1 MTKPFFIAFL
11 LLFNIVSSEING
23 AELYVTGT
31 TGAEQVLQDTIDR
44 QILYSG
50 RVWRNIYSRVIGDQY
65 LFTREFMTGTVTTGG
80 KTYGNMPIRY
90 DIYNDEIITITDRN
104 MVIQLNREIVDMF
117 SFRYDG
123 RDYKFMK
130 IDRDSLN
137 TISGYVNV
145 LFDGELSLFV
155 KYKKEIILLAVDNKY
170 DQFLQSYKIY
180 LKKDGKLYSVTG
192 NSDLLRIMKD
202 RKKQVKR
209 FIRENNLNLSKKN
222 PENFVPVIEYY
233 ITLNN

>member
-1 MTKPFFIAFL
+1 
-11 LLFNIVSSEING
+11 
-23 AELYVTGT
+23 
-31 TGAEQVLQDTIDR
+31 
-44 QILYSG
+44 
-50 RVWRNIYSRVIGDQY
+50 
-65 LFTREFMTGTVTTGG
+65 VTTGG
-80 KTYGNMPIRY
+80 KTYDNMSIRY
-90 DIYNDEIITITDRN
+90 DIYNDEIMTVTDRN

-130 IDRDSLN
+130 INRDSLN

-145 LFDGELSLFV
+145 LFDGELSLYV
-155 KYKKEIILLAVDNKY
+155 KYKKDIILLAVDNKY
-170 DQFLQSYKIY
+170 DQFLESYKIY
-180 LKKDGKLYSVTG
+180 LKKDGKLYSVVG

-202 RKKQVKR
+202 RKKQLKR
-209 FIRENNLNLSKKN
+209 FMRENNFNLSKKN

>member
-1 MTKPFFIAFL
+1 
-11 LLFNIVSSEING
+11 
-23 AELYVTGT
+23 
-31 TGAEQVLQDTIDR
+31 
-44 QILYSG
+44 
-50 RVWRNIYSRVIGDQY
+50 
-65 LFTREFMTGTVTTGG
+65 
-80 KTYGNMPIRY
+80 MPIRY
-90 DIYNDEIITITDRN
+90 DIYNDEIMTVTDRN

-180 LKKDGKLYSVTG
+180 LKKDGKLYSVAG

-209 FIRENNLNLSKKN
+209 FMRENNLNLSKKN